1 MKIIGLTGPTGAGKG
16 AASAIFAKHGIPA
29 IDTDAV
35 YHGLL
40 ETNEALTAELAGA
53 FGAEILAANGKVDRK
68 KLGAAVFGRPNT
80 PQLLHTLNTITH
92 KYVMAR
98 THELVREIE
107 QSGARAAIIDAP
119 QLFEAH
125 IENECDVVVGV
136 LADRLVR
143 LSRIM
148 ARDGITEENA
158 LRRMNAQLDDA
169 FYRNACHY
177 ILTNDGDLKVLEAQI
192 LRFLENTGLGA

>member
-16 AASAIFAKHGIPA
+16 LASAIFAEYGIPA

-35 YHGLL
+35 YHDLL
-40 ETNEALTAELAGA
+40 NTNCDLTGELTDA
-53 FGAEILAANGKVDRK
+53 FGQEILDANGKVDRK
-68 KLGAAVFGRPNT
+68 KLGAAVFGHTNT

-98 THELVREIE
+98 THELVKEIAK
-107 QSGARAAIIDAP
+107 SGARAAIIDAP

-125 IENECDVVVGV
+125 IEDECDHVVGV
-136 LADRLVR
+136 LADRAVR

-148 ARDGITEENA
+148 ARDGITEEQA
-158 LRRMNAQLDDA
+158 QKRMNAQHDDA

-177 ILTNDGDLKVLEAQI
+177 ILTNDGDPEALRAQI
-192 LRFLENTGLGA
+192 LRFLENTRLGV